1 MRVMVFVMA
10 NSETESGGPPDPS
23 LFENMAKYNQELI
36 DAGVMLSGEGLLPS
50 KSGKRVTFAGKNKT
64 AVTDGPFAESKEWV
78 GGFWIWQVKS
88 MDDALAWLKKAPF
101 DAGASLEVRP
111 IAEHEDYG
119 DAIPEAVKQHENAM
133 RAQLEKRG

>member
-10 NSETESGGPPDPS
+10 TPESESGGPPDPK
-23 LFENMAKYNQELI
+23 LFEDMAKYNQELI

-50 KSGKRVTFAGKNKT
+50 AAGKRVTFTAKNKVT
-64 AVTDGPFAESKEWV
+64 ATDGPFAESKEWV

-101 DAGASLEVRP
+101 ESGTLEIRP
-111 IAEHEDYG
+111 IAEHEDYD
-119 DAIPEAVKQHENAM
+119 DAIPEAVKEHENAM
-133 RAQLEKRG
+133 RKQLEKKG